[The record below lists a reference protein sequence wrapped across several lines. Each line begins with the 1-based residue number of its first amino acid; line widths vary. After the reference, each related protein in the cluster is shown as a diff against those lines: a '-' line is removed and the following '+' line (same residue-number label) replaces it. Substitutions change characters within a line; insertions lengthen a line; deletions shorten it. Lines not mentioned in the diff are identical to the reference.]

1 VDKPIIGV
9 PLGDIAGIGPEI
21 VVKALKEES
30 IYRFLTP
37 VVIGSKDAICQ
48 ALEICG
54 LDSRINVVDETLS
67 KVVSDSSTINLVD
80 TGNIGVAGIKNGTG
94 PGTMWKSG
102 FRLYQANR

>member
-1 VDKPIIGV
+1 
-9 PLGDIAGIGPEI
+9 

-80 TGNIGVAGIKNGTG
+80 TGNIGVAGIKMDRSRHNVE
-94 PGTMWKSG
+94 K
-102 FRLYQANR
+102 RLSIISSEP